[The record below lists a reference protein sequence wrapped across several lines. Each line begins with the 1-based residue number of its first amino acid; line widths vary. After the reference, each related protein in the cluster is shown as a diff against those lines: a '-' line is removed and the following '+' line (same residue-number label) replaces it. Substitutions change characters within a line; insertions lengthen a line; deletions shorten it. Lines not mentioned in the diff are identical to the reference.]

1 MPMPT
6 ETMIFEPTRASYW
19 AKPAAWILMGAG
31 LLLVLHLKLLSALLS
46 GLVVYELVHLLA
58 PFLQSRLTSSRARL
72 IAVGG
77 LATTTIAALI
87 LIIFSSIALFRSDTG
102 NPRIFVQKFEHI
114 LTEGRTKLPAWITDN
129 MPGNV
134 DDLKT
139 AAADWYDEHSKEIQQ
154 LGKAAGRLFV
164 HILIGMV
171 IGALVSLQEERPKSI
186 LQPFPA
192 ALLERTRKFS
202 QCFRRIISAQ
212 VRISILNTVLTS
224 LFLVVLLPIFGVH
237 LPLTKTLIAVTFI
250 CGLLPVVGNLISNTL
265 IVVVGLSISVYTFVA
280 ALLFLIVIHKLE
292 YFLNA
297 RIVGTK
303 INARAWELLLAMITM
318 EAAFGISGL
327 IAAPLYYAYLKAELI
342 DENVI

>member
-1 MPMPT
+1 
-6 ETMIFEPTRASYW
+6 MIFEQARASYW
-19 AKPAAWILMGAG
+19 AKLASWILMGAG
-31 LLLVLHLKLLSALLS
+31 LLFVLHLKLFSALLS

-58 PFLQSRLTSSRARL
+58 PFLQRRLTGRRAGM
-72 IAVGG
+72 IAIGT

-87 LIIFSSIALFRSDTG
+87 LIILSSIALFRSDAG
-102 NPRIFVQKFEHI
+102 NPRIFVQKLEHI
-114 LTEGRTKLPAWITDN
+114 LTEGRSKLPGWITDN
-129 MPGNV
+129 MPGSV
-134 DDLKT
+134 GDLKT
-139 AAADWYDEHSKEIQQ
+139 AAEDWYDEHSKEIQQ

-171 IGALVSLQEERPKSI
+171 IGALLSLQDERPKSP

-202 QCFRRIISAQ
+202 QCFQRIISAQ
-212 VRISILNTVLTS
+212 VRISILNTILTG
-224 LFLVVLLPIFGVH
+224 LFLLVLLPIFGVH
-237 LPLTKTLIAVTFI
+237 LPLAKTLVAVTFI

-280 ALLFLIVIHKLE
+280 ALVFLIVIHKLE

-327 IAAPLYYAYLKAELI
+327 IAAPLYYAYLKAELM